1 MFPVVKY
8 LFRIVGKLGFTG
20 KNMFL
25 YHWDTQSN
33 KIVFTDKIYVSTSGK
48 FVPTGR
54 KKKILQAKY
63 ISTLGKTIFDRQKYL
78 FQIVRNTFPLQGKI
92 VFI

>member
-1 MFPVVKY
+1 MFPVLKY

-54 KKKILQAKY
+54 KKRFCRQNIFLLLEKLFL
-63 ISTLGKTIFDRQKYL
+63 TGKNMCFK
-78 FQIVRNTFPLQGKI
+78 
-92 VFI
+92 